1 MNLQQ
6 FKDWAVAAG
15 SVGKATDGGYIGQCV
30 SLINQ
35 YLSKVYDIQA
45 GAWGDAKDWATNGN
59 VAKYFDKVSSPQ
71 AGDIGVSG
79 ATANNPYGHIWIY
92 TSPTT
97 IIEQNGR
104 VPLRVSTGA
113 AYTPIAILRRK
124 GGMPEG
130 AGVIIQNG
138 DNWFA
143 RLSQLQRQV
152 QGSKVPFT
160 RDNFNWWVG
169 KDTLTFIEALSDS
182 KEAQVR
188 ENAGNIGEVAVN
200 DRWDQ
205 QIYTLQDLLAA
216 ANKKLVELEQK
227 PVPVPPSTI
236 DKDTIDQIKETNSIV
251 KQIRDFLTNIFK
263 GK

>member
-1 MNLQQ
+1 MNLDQ
-6 FKDWAVAAG
+6 FKAWALASAQ
-15 SVGKATDGGYIGQCV
+15 VGNPNPSNSYLGQCV
-30 SLINQ
+30 SLVQNYIN
-35 YLSKVYDIQA
+35 KVYGIP
-45 GAWGDAKDWATNGN
+45 WTPRGDAKDWATNSN
-59 VAKYFDKVSSPQ
+59 VAQYFDKVSTPQ
-71 AGDIGVSG
+71 AGDIGIMGSNYG
-79 ATANNPYGHIWIY
+79 GGYGHIFIY
-92 TSPTT
+92 TSPNT
-97 IIEQNGR
+97 ILEQNGR

-113 AYTPIAILRRK
+113 AYANPIAILRRK
-124 GGMPEG
+124 GEG

-188 ENAGNIGEVAVN
+188 ENAGNVGEVAVK

-205 QIYTLQDLLAA
+205 QIYTLQDQLAA